1 MDPEAVRRSLEPT
14 ALSKEVVGPASAS
27 LRYDAFA
34 LTGVRIDA
42 AEHGRLLCSFV
53 VTPRIAVSARS
64 PPPPSPTPSQT
75 LISFGGSEMV
85 TARTR
90 VVVFWQSPAGYLL
103 SGVTATLA
111 DQLGSGVFLS
121 SGIGTSG
128 VSLKLNLSYVDV
140 ASIGVR
146 PRILFPIA
154 S

>member
-53 VTPRIAVSARS
+53 VTPRIA
-64 PPPPSPTPSQT
+64 
-75 LISFGGSEMV
+75 
-85 TARTR
+85 
-90 VVVFWQSPAGYLL
+90 SPAGYLL

-128 VSLKLNLSYVDV
+128 VSLELNLSYVDV
-140 ASIGVR
+140 ASIGVKTNCAVDAAV
-146 PRILFPIA
+146 LSKFCA
-154 S
+154 FGAYLSN

>member
-53 VTPRIAVSARS
+53 
-64 PPPPSPTPSQT
+64 
-75 LISFGGSEMV
+75 
-85 TARTR
+85 
-90 VVVFWQSPAGYLL
+90 SPAGYLL

-128 VSLKLNLSYVDV
+128 VSLELNLSYVDV
-140 ASIGVR
+140 ASIGEEIEVEGKLLR
-146 PRILFPIA
+146 AGKSVGVVSVDFRKKMTGKLIA
-154 S
+154 QARHTKYLAHCN

>member
-64 PPPPSPTPSQT
+64 PPPP
-75 LISFGGSEMV
+75 
-85 TARTR
+85 
-90 VVVFWQSPAGYLL
+90 L
-103 SGVTATLA
+103 SH
-111 DQLGSGVFLS
+111 
-121 SGIGTSG
+121 
-128 VSLKLNLSYVDV
+128 SLPNPNKLRWV
-140 ASIGVR
+140 
-146 PRILFPIA
+146 
-154 S
+154 

>member
-64 PPPPSPTPSQT
+64 PSPTPSQT

-128 VSLKLNLSYVDV
+128 VSLELNLSYVDV